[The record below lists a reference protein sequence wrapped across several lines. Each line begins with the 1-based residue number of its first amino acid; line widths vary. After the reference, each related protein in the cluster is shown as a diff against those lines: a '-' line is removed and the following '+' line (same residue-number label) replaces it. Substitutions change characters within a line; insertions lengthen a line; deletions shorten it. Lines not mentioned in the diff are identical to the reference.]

1 MQYKETID
9 PESQPVTLLSP
20 EGSAHPYMARFGWAA
35 KPGSEA
41 TLPNADTLWTA
52 QGSPLTKDSPIT
64 LSWDNGEGLTFQQ
77 IIAIDDQYLFSV
89 TQRVINNGAAAVE
102 LAPFGLISRTGTP
115 DIVDFYILHEGPLGW
130 LNGALKEIDY
140 TDLRDEYQGQEVV
153 NDHTTTDGWQIGRAS
168 CRERGWQYVSISVDA
183 LSLKKK

>member
-1 MQYKETID
+1 MFTDILVYFICFIFFFLMRRRPPRSTR
-9 PESQPVTLLSP
+9 T
-20 EGSAHPYMARFGWAA
+20 
-35 KPGSEA
+35 
-41 TLPNADTLWTA
+41 DTLFPYT
-52 QGSPLTKDSPIT
+52 T
-64 LSWDNGEGLTFQQ
+64 LFRSLTFQQ

-140 TDLRDEYQGQEVV
+140 TDLRDE
-153 NDHTTTDGWQIGRAS
+153 
-168 CRERGWQYVSISVDA
+168 
-183 LSLKKK
+183 